1 MNKVMKGIR
10 IGTNEETKEI
20 ILIQSNEM
28 NEDATIIIT
37 SEQVDAVVTWLHE
50 AKKELQEC

>member
-28 NEDATIIIT
+28 NEDAIIIIT
-37 SEQVDAVVTWLHE
+37 PEQVDAVVTWLQE
-50 AKKELQEC
+50 AKKELQE